1 MRLGTRTWVLS
12 SKCTYMYVR
21 IYVCT
26 YSGTWTVAAKLF
38 WPGREQTHT
47 CLDTETEITLNWGEG
62 TVSRGGGWE
71 ESFGLGLVGLGWL
84 PLVAFAAQ
92 LMLMCSK
99 VFSAICFVAVRAI
112 VTSGLNQFHAGK
124 APRAL
129 QPQIQMVSSTLCR
142 MPSAIQENPE

>member
-1 MRLGTRTWVLS
+1 VL
-12 SKCTYMYVR
+12 
-21 IYVCT
+21 
-26 YSGTWTVAAKLF
+26 
-38 WPGREQTHT
+38 
-47 CLDTETEITLNWGEG
+47 
-62 TVSRGGGWE
+62 
-71 ESFGLGLVGLGWL
+71 GLGLVGLGWL

-129 QPQIQMVSSTLCR
+129 QPQMVSSTLCLL
-142 MPSAIQENPE
+142 PSACRLLQENPHPEEGLAGGPLLGTV

>member
-1 MRLGTRTWVLS
+1 VL
-12 SKCTYMYVR
+12 
-21 IYVCT
+21 
-26 YSGTWTVAAKLF
+26 
-38 WPGREQTHT
+38 
-47 CLDTETEITLNWGEG
+47 
-62 TVSRGGGWE
+62 
-71 ESFGLGLVGLGWL
+71 GLGLVGLGWL

-129 QPQIQMVSSTLCR
+129 QPRMVSSTLCLLPAAFCLPPSPGESTSR
-142 MPSAIQENPE
+142 RRASWWPSARNCLNAHDVHFLDSPNGECRQRAVISGGMELNLRLH

>member
-1 MRLGTRTWVLS
+1 VL
-12 SKCTYMYVR
+12 
-21 IYVCT
+21 
-26 YSGTWTVAAKLF
+26 
-38 WPGREQTHT
+38 
-47 CLDTETEITLNWGEG
+47 
-62 TVSRGGGWE
+62 
-71 ESFGLGLVGLGWL
+71 GLGLVGLGWL

-129 QPQIQMVSSTLCR
+129 QPRMVSSTLCLLL
-142 MPSAIQENPE
+142 QENPHPEEGLAGGPLLGTV